1 MTKNY
6 LLFHRKQKLK
16 NSQVSAQAKN
26 MRKIIKLLKI
36 RRYKLNRMSKRKY
49 FCDIWVNCAQ
59 STRKNCIHKRNTIKN
74 YTQNIKLKTYSGLM
88 QPINYILDRLKPI
101 MIRRHP
107 P

>member
-1 MTKNY
+1 MNKNY

-36 RRYKLNRMSKRKY
+36 RRYKFNRMSKRKY
-49 FCDIWVNCAQ
+49 FCDIWSNCVQ
-59 STRKNCIHKRNTIKN
+59 KQNYSQKPSKNFKQIIKIPN
-74 YTQNIKLKTYSGLM
+74 AHN
-88 QPINYILDRLKPI
+88 NLKPI
-101 MIRRHP
+101 MLRRHP